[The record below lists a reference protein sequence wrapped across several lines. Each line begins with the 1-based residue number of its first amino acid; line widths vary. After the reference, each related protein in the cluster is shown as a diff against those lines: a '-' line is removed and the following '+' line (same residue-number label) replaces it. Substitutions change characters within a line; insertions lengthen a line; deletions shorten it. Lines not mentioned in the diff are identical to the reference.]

1 MRQIALR
8 AVICGFIFLAS
19 LSRAQQADAMLG
31 FGTIMSS
38 GSTACGANS
47 CVIPEKGGLYPSI
60 SGDVI
65 FHKRV
70 GFNFE
75 ASWRARQG
83 NYAGLGI
90 PFRPILFDFNGVYQ
104 PHLSKKVGVD
114 LMGGIGWQSTRFYGY
129 QPTSNCVYF
138 GACYTSSNH
147 FLVDVG
153 GGIRYYVRGHV
164 FVRPEAHFYHIVNN
178 TADFSSNNLVRVGA
192 SIGYT
197 IGPD

>member
-1 MRQIALR
+1 LRKTALLV
-8 AVICGFIFLAS
+8 VICGFIFLAS
-19 LSRAQQADAMLG
+19 LSQAQQADAMLG

-47 CVIPEKGGLYPSI
+47 CVIPERGGLYPTI
-60 SGDVI
+60 SADVI

-178 TADFSSNNLVRVGA
+178 TADFSSNNVVRVGA
-192 SIGYT
+192 AIGYT